1 MNDRIIIGERA
12 GLPIS
17 APLEKK
23 RLGDLPSNSIRLRWR
38 KKEDSFVLEHWY
50 LGIHS
55 NPAKGI
61 WVEVPCVEET
71 AEQS

>member
-1 MNDRIIIGERA
+1 MSERIVIGESAQA

-38 KKEDSFVLEHWY
+38 KKDDSFVLEYWFI
-50 LGIHS
+50 GER
-55 NPAKGI
+55 NDDQKGV
-61 WVEVPCVEET
+61 WVEVPCVLD
-71 AEQS
+71 S